1 MNQLQKNLKAIKKRA
16 SMMMVIDSFTFRISI
31 SFVIFVSVMV
41 ISYKLDESQN
51 KIRAEELL

>member
-1 MNQLQKNLKAIKKRA
+1 
-16 SMMMVIDSFTFRISI
+16 MMVIDSFTFRISI